1 MTKIEVPGTFIF
13 VDGEVDFTFGK
24 KSITFSRITTVE
36 ELRAV
41 LVAIVHY
48 GTQSS
53 IERIQ
58 KGESASHPAPPAVT
72 RAAQGLDTVLRNSE
86 RSFRQHVANT
96 EEALKRAE
104 KDYEAATAIAVEGL
118 NGARAEVSSVGA
130 GG

>member
-1 MTKIEVPGTFIF
+1 MIKIEVPGTFIF
-13 VDGEVDFTFGK
+13 VDGEVDFTFGN
-24 KSITFSRITTVE
+24 KSITFSRITTME

-58 KGESASHPAPPAVT
+58 KGETNANPTSPAASRV
-72 RAAQGLDTVLRNSE
+72 AQGLDTVIRNSE

-96 EEALKRAE
+96 EEALKQAE
-104 KDYEAATAIAVEGL
+104 KDYEAATAIAAERL
-118 NGARAEVSSVGA
+118 SGAKAEVARSGS
-130 GG
+130 